1 MVRSRRQMILSVAT
15 GVLAVWAVLTVM
27 GSAGAAPGAAGTRSI
42 GAAAAG
48 PSYVFRLDPDL
59 GTYEVFT
66 VARAGA
72 DLWGVDV
79 ISGASRVDVWFAE
92 AGADRIGRLAYT
104 DTLHYALQEYALA
117 AGSEPLNVA
126 VDDGGDVWFTE
137 AGRNRIGRLNPAT
150 AAIAEFEPL
159 TAGSR
164 PADLALAPDGSVW
177 FTQML
182 ADQVAHLVVASE
194 SNYTVTEYAHTSLA
208 GGRPYGI
215 ALSGGSVYLAQT
227 ANDRVTRFTPPGSW
241 LDTRAMAAVLVE
253 PYALAVDSSGGVW
266 GTERAGNRV
275 DRFEFGTYPS
285 ANLYVL
291 SPPGSMPS
299 GIAIAADDS
308 VWISQWA
315 GGQVAHLV
323 LSVPPQRTYYPLPI
337 PNLAPRGIAIDG
349 TGAVW
354 VVASPVDL
362 VYPVYLPQ
370 MFRDGGE

>member
-1 MVRSRRQMILSVAT
+1 MARSRRQVIWSVVT

-27 GSAGAAPGAAGTRSI
+27 GSAGAAPRAAGISSI
-42 GAAAAG
+42 GAAAVG

-59 GTYEVFT
+59 GTYQVFT
-66 VARAGA
+66 VAATGA

-79 ISGASRVDVWFAE
+79 FSGATSVDVWFAE
-92 AGADRIGRLAYT
+92 AGTDRIGHLVYT
-104 DTLHYALQEYALA
+104 DTLHFAFHQVALA
-117 AGSEPLNVA
+117 AGSKPLNVA
-126 VDDGGDVWFTE
+126 VDGGGDVWFTE
-137 AGRNRIGRLNPAT
+137 AGRNRIGRLDPAT
-150 AAIAEFEPL
+150 GAIAEFEPPP
-159 TAGSR
+159 AGSR
-164 PADLALAPDGSVW
+164 PADLSLAPDGSVW

-194 SNYTVTEYAHTSLA
+194 SDYTVTEYAHTSLV

-227 ANDRVTRFTPPGSW
+227 ANGRITRFTSPGSW

-275 DRFEFGTYPS
+275 DRFEFGTYPL

-291 SPPGSMPS
+291 SPLDSMPS
-299 GIAIAADDS
+299 GIAVAADDS
-308 VWISQWA
+308 VWISQWGA
-315 GGQVAHLV
+315 GQVVHLV
-323 LSVPPQRTYYPLPI
+323 LSVPPQRSYYPLPI

-354 VVASPVDL
+354 IAASPFDR
-362 VYPVYLPQ
+362 VYLPQ
-370 MFRDGGE
+370 LMRDASE